1 MSVIANSTHFNISNN
16 SNKYLEVTISSEQN
30 SSFRI
35 HHSSTYIVEMPRNST
50 SHSYAS
56 WLVDGISRLTRGA
69 KMQYVKINLPA
80 KETVQ
85 CEINC
90 TNALSFS
97 TTVKDR
103 NLKSELDG
111 ELTIRPEN
119 QGSEL
124 HLIYTAQRGLGY
136 TSTGDVAIGLSNL
149 ASQNIIINSV
159 VKTMD
164 GHTID
169 IDDNSPALCKH
180 TV

>member
-1 MSVIANSTHFNISNN
+1 MSVLSNSTHFNISNN
-16 SNKYLEVTISSEQN
+16 SNKYLEVTVSSEQN

-35 HHSSTYIVEMPRNST
+35 HHSSSYIVEMPRNNANR
-50 SHSYAS
+50 SYAS
-56 WLVDGISRLTRGA
+56 WVVNGISSWTRGA
-69 KMQYVKINLPA
+69 KMQYVKINLPG

-90 TNALSFS
+90 TNALSF
-97 TTVKDR
+97 TTSVKDR
-103 NLKSELDG
+103 NLKNEMEG
-111 ELTIRPEN
+111 ELLVRPEN

-124 HLIYTAQRGLGY
+124 HLIYSSQRGLGY
-136 TSTGDVAIGLSNL
+136 TSSGDVAIGLSDL
-149 ASQNIIINSV
+149 TSQNIIISSV

-164 GHTID
+164 GHVID